1 MIFASP
7 LLNFFPIANDA
18 IVLGLLVG
26 ALGLVFYTHSL
37 PRFKKFYT
45 FVPALLMCYF
55 IPAALNSLGVVNGE
69 ESNLYFVASR
79 YLLPAS
85 LILLCLSIDLKGI
98 YNLGPKAIVMFFA
111 ATFGIVVGG
120 PLALW
125 LVSTGNPEVLGGD
138 APDAYWRGLSTVA
151 GSWIG
156 GGANQ
161 AALKEISDTLDSQFS
176 IMLIVDV
183 FVANLWMPFLL
194 FGAGIR
200 ERIDGWLNAD
210 ATAVDELQER
220 VEQLQAKSARIAS
233 FPDWMVMVALAFG
246 GVAVAHL
253 VADLASV
260 EFTAWL
266 ENTLAANPDSMAI
279 YLSSITKGFFWL
291 VVVATAIGIALSFTP
306 AKEYEGAGA
315 SKMGSVFLYV
325 LVATIGMKMDIGS
338 LIENWAMYG
347 SAVTIGLL
355 WMLVHIVVLLVV
367 AKLIRAP
374 FFFVAVGSQANVGG
388 AASAPI
394 VASAFSPA
402 LAPVGVLLAVLGYA
416 VGTVGAILCM
426 EWMHA
431 ISM

>member
-1 MIFASP
+1 
-7 LLNFFPIANDA
+7 LQNDA
-18 IVLGLLVG
+18 VVLGLLAA
-26 ALGLVFYTHSL
+26 ALGAVFYTHSL
-37 PRFKKFYT
+37 PAFKRFYT
-45 FVPALLMCYF
+45 FVPALLLCYF
-55 IPAALNSLGVVNGE
+55 LPAALNSLGVVNGE

-98 YNLGPKAIVMFFA
+98 YNLGPKAIIMFFA
-111 ATFGIVVGG
+111 ATLGIIVGG

-125 LVSTGNPEVLGGD
+125 VVGQSDPSVLGGD

-200 ERIDGWLNAD
+200 EKIDGWLNAD
-210 ATAVDELQER
+210 ASAVNELQDK
-220 VEQLQAKSARIAS
+220 VEKLQAETARIAS
-233 FPDWMVMVALAFG
+233 FPDWMVIVALAFG
-246 GVAVAHL
+246 GVALSHV
-253 VADLASV
+253 VADNASV
-260 EFTAWL
+260 ALSDWL
-266 ENTLAANPDSMAI
+266 SATLSSNPDSPAI
-279 YLSSITKGFFWL
+279 YLSSVTKGFFWL
-291 VVVATAIGIALSFTP
+291 VVTATAIGIALSFTK
-306 AKEYEGAGA
+306 AKSYEGAGA
-315 SKMGSVFLYV
+315 SKMGSVFLYI

-338 LIENWAMYG
+338 LIENWSMYG
-347 SAVTIGLL
+347 SAVSIGLL

-367 AKLIRAP
+367 AKFIKAP

-416 VGTVGAILCM
+416 VGTIGAIVCM
-426 EWMHA
+426 EWMHLL
-431 ISM
+431 SM